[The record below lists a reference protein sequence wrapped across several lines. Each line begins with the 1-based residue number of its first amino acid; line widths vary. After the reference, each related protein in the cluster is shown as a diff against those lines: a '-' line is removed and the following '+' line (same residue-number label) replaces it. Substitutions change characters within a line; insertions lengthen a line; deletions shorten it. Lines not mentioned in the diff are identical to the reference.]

1 MDKIGKYEVLGKLGE
16 GAMGVVY
23 KALDPLMERV
33 VAIKTMSG
41 DLDNEPELKT
51 RFLRETRSAGKLS
64 HKNIITIYELFEED
78 GRVYIAMEYL
88 DGEEIKAKIARRD
101 QIPLEHKLRFMTEIC
116 EGLHHAHQMEIIHRD
131 IKPGNIHVTRA
142 GHVKILDFGLA
153 RIACTSSSKAT
164 LRPLGGT
171 TPCSIESTIR
181 A

>member
-51 RFLRETRSAGKLS
+51 RFLREARSAGKLS

-116 EGLHHAHQMEIIHRD
+116 EGSTT
-131 IKPGNIHVTRA
+131 PTRW
-142 GHVKILDFGLA
+142 KSFIE
-153 RIACTSSSKAT
+153 TSSQETSTSPTPAT
-164 LRPLGGT
+164 SRYSTSAWPVSPPPTSLG
-171 TPCSIESTIR
+171 PAR
-181 A
+181 